1 MAYIGKGLDNLG
13 DVQTLDNITFNA
25 GAGPYN
31 LQQGGVQVTNA
42 DTDSILISIDG
53 VVQGGNYTVNSSAG
67 QITFDFSVSSSS
79 TCDWIKLYGTGV
91 QLTPKDNSVTTA
103 KLAASAV
110 TEPKIASGSIT
121 PAKFSTSGVAAGNVI
136 KVNDAGNAWEL
147 GNASSAEVYGF
158 ETFFTASTLNRTVT
172 VVSSGGNK
180 YAIDGVTQDTVE
192 LLKGNTYKFDQSDS
206 SNSGHPL
213 VFSTNANNSPSA
225 PYTTGVTTSGT
236 PGSAGAYTQIVV
248 ASDAPTLYYYCSNH
262 SNMGGTANVS
272 TPADNTLRVIT
283 TNQGQDNI
291 SASTYTNFSDVLYA
305 ASGFTWSISN
315 GELIATI

>member
-1 MAYIGKGLDNLG
+1 MAYIGKDLNNLG

-31 LQQGGVQVTNA
+31 LQKGGVQVTDA
-42 DTDSILISIDG
+42 DTDSVMIAIDG
-53 VVQGGNYTVNSSAG
+53 VVQGGNYTVNSTAG
-67 QITFDFSVSSSS
+67 TITFDFSVSSSS
-79 TCDWIKLYGTGV
+79 VCNFVKLFGSGV
-91 QLTPKDNSVTTA
+91 QNVPKDSSVTNV
-103 KLAASAV
+103 KLAD
-110 TEPKIASGSIT
+110 GSIT
-121 PAKFSTSGVAAGNVI
+121 AAKFSTSGVAAGNVI

-262 SNMGGTANVS
+262 SGMGGTANVS

-291 SASTYTNFSDVLYA
+291 SSSTYTNFSDVLYA
-305 ASGFTWSISN
+305 ASGFTWSITN